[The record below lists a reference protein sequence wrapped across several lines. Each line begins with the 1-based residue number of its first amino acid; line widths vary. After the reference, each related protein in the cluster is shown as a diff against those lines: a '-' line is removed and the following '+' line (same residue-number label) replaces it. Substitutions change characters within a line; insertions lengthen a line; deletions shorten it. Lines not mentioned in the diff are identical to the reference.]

1 MIDPARDRA
10 HPIVPSRTALLF
22 FDCLAGYLHPKDP
35 AVAAEIVASGLIG
48 RLVRIERAC
57 REAGIAI
64 AYAQADHRPDWKDVD
79 RYVADAPSR
88 SEGPGPHV
96 FERPGVASG
105 WPEAEVIAEIAP
117 RAGDYVIKKHRWS
130 AFFQTHLELSL
141 RSAGIDTLMLAGGA
155 IEVGIASTAYAARDL
170 GFAQVVLR
178 DACRSTRP
186 GVTEHFMDVV
196 FPNFARVRT
205 VEEAIALFA
214 RP

>member
-1 MIDPARDRA
+1 MIDPEKDRR
-10 HPIVPSRTALLF
+10 HPIVPARTAMLF
-22 FDCLAGYLHPKDP
+22 FDCLAGYLHPRD
-35 AVAAEIVASGLIG
+35 AAAAAEVVGSGIIQ

-64 AYAQADHRPDWKDVD
+64 VYAQADHRPDWKDVQ
-79 RYVADAPSR
+79 RYVADAPTRSR
-88 SEGPGPHV
+88 PPGPHV
-96 FERPGVASG
+96 FEHPGVASG
-105 WPEAEVIAEIAP
+105 DPRAEVIDEIAP
-117 RAGDYVIKKHRWS
+117 RPGDYVIKKHRWS
-130 AFFQTHLELSL
+130 AFFGTHLELSL

-170 GFAQVVLR
+170 GFSQVVLR

-186 GVTEHFMDVV
+186 GMREAFMDTI